1 MEYLVITLKAI
12 AAYFVLMLIG
22 VNLIGFVVRGFML
35 ADTVTNNETAKEIY
49 GKSSIALPIVSMLFL
64 IGYLYAL
71 YHFFNIWVLIS
82 GIILMITRIPDL
94 LWEIRHGK
102 KITLRDMPKN
112 FSDMVLNILSW
123 AVLLLLWYAFYIN

>member
-49 GKSSIALPIVSMLFL
+49 DKSSITLPIVSMLFL
-64 IGYLYAL
+64 ICKKEVSKRHSWSLS
-71 YHFFNIWVLIS
+71 FLIF
-82 GIILMITRIPDL
+82 I
-94 LWEIRHGK
+94 
-102 KITLRDMPKN
+102 N
-112 FSDMVLNILSW
+112 
-123 AVLLLLWYAFYIN
+123 YISSPCGFQFVELDFWFIKFCREKS